1 MEMDNYTYGEVFERE
16 APRASRP
23 SRSTA
28 QYRTSYNEDLI
39 SPNIGDEG
47 GDGDAHPSTF
57 PCANFLSATGI
68 LEDFLLLV
76 DRVGLTTYMMD
87 EINQYAM
94 LTKIFVESFKF
105 TNSHFKPSIAFKIY
119 DKSVTMSLEKF
130 CGILGIPIFGTAKK
144 IQNRP
149 ADLLELYRGVI
160 NNDDRIAQRGKIRNI
175 QLPAIRYF
183 TYYLATSIL
192 GRGNTSN
199 ISNYHLAF
207 LAIAL
212 DISKKYNLGA
222 LIARRLAARGPIYGG
237 IIAARIVAALGISIA
252 PYDTLLAPQR
262 LDLAAIKLH
271 HFVTAN
277 SCAGKLVYRM
287 LFTDGE
293 EREVP
298 VPQPSLFSVCRRPWS
313 RSKEE
318 LDEQLRLLGFHTQ
331 QGASHQEE
339 EAPVD
344 HYTMYHAGASSS
356 SYQDEGTSLSYFG
369 GVTSW
374 PSWD

>member
-1 MEMDNYTYGEVFERE
+1 MDSYTYGEVFERE
-16 APRASRP
+16 APRSSRP
-23 SRSTA
+23 SRTTA
-28 QYRTSYNEDLI
+28 QYRTSYNEGLM

-47 GDGDAHPSTF
+47 DDGDAHPSTF
-57 PCANFLSATGI
+57 PCANFLSDAGI

-76 DRVGLTTYMMD
+76 NMVGLTTYMMD
-87 EINQYAM
+87 ESNQYAM

-119 DKSVTMSLEKF
+119 DKSITMSLEKF
-130 CGILGIPIFGTAKK
+130 CGILGIPMFGTIKK
-144 IQNRP
+144 IQHQP
-149 ADLLELYRGVI
+149 TDLLELYHGVT
-160 NNDDRIAQRGKIRNI
+160 NDDDRIAQRGKIRNI

-207 LAIAL
+207 VATAL
-212 DISKKYNLGA
+212 DVSKKYNLGA

-237 IIAARIVAALGISIA
+237 IIAVRIIVALGLSIA
-252 PYDTLLAPQR
+252 PNDILLVPQR
-262 LDLAAIKLH
+262 LDLAAMKLH

-277 SCAGKLVYRM
+277 SCAEKLVYRM

-298 VPQPSLFSVCRRPWS
+298 LPQPSLFSIHRRPWS

-318 LDEQLRLLGFHTQ
+318 LDEQLGLLGFHI
-331 QGASHQEE
+331 
-339 EAPVD
+339 
-344 HYTMYHAGASSS
+344 
-356 SYQDEGTSLSYFG
+356 
-369 GVTSW
+369 
-374 PSWD
+374 